1 VGRVNELLD
10 GQPTYPARYT
20 EKPRPL
26 LAWPAMDSA
35 SEPSARPSSAGA
47 FVLAALV
54 GASLLGAMFAG
65 DGSGMRG
72 TLPVGGS
79 AVVLLAAVLV
89 AVAFGRLPAPHIG
102 RAGALLL
109 GAFVLLVAWLGV
121 TVWWSIVADRSWD
134 AFNKGVAYVAFLG
147 LGFVLAALGRAV
159 AARLAAGMLSIVI
172 GTTLT
177 WALVTKAVPS
187 LTEDERVARL
197 NEPVDHWNA
206 LALLADV
213 AIVLGLWI
221 ATTRAHRREVRVAG
235 ALLVYVAT
243 LALMLTLSRA
253 GVVVAVGVLA
263 LWLALT
269 NERVQSGLVLVAAAG
284 PGLVVAGWAF
294 TRSGLSEDLAPH
306 ADRVSD
312 GRILGVLA
320 IVGALVVGVLVS
332 VGLGRL
338 LADERRRRVGRL
350 LVVAAAVLIVG
361 AAVGA
366 SVAAAD
372 AVSSE
377 RKCAEVVNDPSRF
390 GSLDVSNRLCWWEE
404 AWDVFRAHDPEG
416 AGAGTFE
423 IARKRFRPNADTV
436 LQPHSVPLQ
445 QLADG
450 GIVAFGLFLLVIL
463 AGTAVCVCAVR
474 RLSGTERTAAVAL
487 VAAPAAYLAHALVD
501 YNWDFLAVT
510 APTMVALG
518 ALAGSGRATSAL
530 RKRPILGIGMV
541 LLVAVVL
548 VSFSFPRLADR
559 AERRSTKALADGDLT
574 RALDE
579 ARWAHFFNP
588 VSADPM
594 FARARVAE
602 RRGVAWRAERY
613 YIEAVELQPDNPL
626 TWYTL
631 GVFEFDVRRNLC
643 AAYRFLNNAY
653 TLDPKGNQWTRGGPL
668 DVARDAVNQGGCA
681 AGS

>member
-1 VGRVNELLD
+1 
-10 GQPTYPARYT
+10 
-20 EKPRPL
+20 
-26 LAWPAMDSA
+26 M
-35 SEPSARPSSAGA
+35 
-47 FVLAALV
+47 
-54 GASLLGAMFAG
+54 
-65 DGSGMRG
+65 
-72 TLPVGGS
+72 
-79 AVVLLAAVLV
+79 
-89 AVAFGRLPAPHIG
+89 
-102 RAGALLL
+102 
-109 GAFVLLVAWLGV
+109 

-147 LGFVLAALGRAV
+147 LGFVLAALGRAS

-187 LTEDERVARL
+187 LAEDERVARL

-213 AIVLGLWI
+213 GDRPRAL
-221 ATTRAHRREVRVAG
+221 ARDHDAHRRRPLRVAG

-253 GVVVAVGVLA
+253 GVVVAVGVVA

-269 NERVQSGLVLVAAAG
+269 SERVQSGLVLVAAAG
-284 PGLVVAGWAF
+284 PALVVAGWAF
-294 TRSGLSEDLAPH
+294 TRSGLTEDLAPH

-320 IVGALVVGVLVS
+320 LVGAVVVGVLVS
-332 VGLGRL
+332 VGLGRS

-350 LVVAAAVLIVG
+350 LIAAAAVLIV
-361 AAVGA
+361 AAAIGA

-372 AVSSE
+372 AVSSG

-404 AWDVFRAHDPEG
+404 AWDVFQAHDPEG

-450 GIVAFGLFLLVIL
+450 GVVAFGLFLLVLL
-463 AGTAVCVCAVR
+463 AGAAVCVCAVR
-474 RLSGTERTAAVAL
+474 RLPGNERTAAVAL
-487 VAAPAAYLAHALVD
+487 VAAPTAYLAHALVD

-518 ALAGSGRATSAL
+518 ALAGSGRATTAL
-530 RKRPILGIGMV
+530 RKRPDPRHRDGPARRGRPRLV
-541 LLVAVVL
+541 LLPAPRRSGGATVDEGARRRRSHEGARRGAL
-548 VSFSFPRLADR
+548 GALLQSGLGRSALRARTRRGARGRRLACR
-559 AERRSTKALADGDLT
+559 ALLHQGGRAPAGQPAHLVHARRLRVRRAQRTCAPPTASSTTRTRSTRRATSGRRADRSTSPATRST
-574 RALDE
+574 RA
-579 ARWAHFFNP
+579 AA
-588 VSADPM
+588 
-594 FARARVAE
+594 
-602 RRGVAWRAERY
+602 RRGPRDYGPRMKTTCARPSSCGRIPSSGVTSFTPRSLPSRLPSPA
-613 YIEAVELQPDNPL
+613 NPGL
-626 TWYTL
+626 YMTMLRGTSS
-631 GVFEFDVRRNLC
+631 
-643 AAYRFLNNAY
+643 AAFVTSLI
-653 TLDPKGNQWTRGGPL
+653 L
-668 DVARDAVNQGGCA
+668 
-681 AGS
+681 

>member
-1 VGRVNELLD
+1 
-10 GQPTYPARYT
+10 
-20 EKPRPL
+20 
-26 LAWPAMDSA
+26 MDSA
-35 SEPSARPSSAGA
+35 SEPSARRSATGA
-47 FVLAALV
+47 LVLAALV
-54 GASLLGAMFAG
+54 GASLLGATFGG

-72 TLPVGGS
+72 TLPVGGG
-79 AVVLLAAVLV
+79 AVVLLTAVLV
-89 AVAFGRLPAPHIG
+89 AVAFGRLPAPRIG
-102 RAGALLL
+102 RAGAVLL
-109 GAFVLLVAWLGV
+109 GAFVALVAWLGV

-134 AFNKGVAYVAFLG
+134 AFNKGVAYVVFLG
-147 LGFVLAALGRAV
+147 LGFVLAALGRTR

-172 GTTLT
+172 GTTLV

-187 LTEDERVARL
+187 VTEEERVARL

-221 ATTRAHRREVRVAG
+221 ATTDAHRRSVRVLG

-253 GVVVAVGVLA
+253 GAVVGVGVVL
-263 LWLALT
+263 LWLVLT
-269 NERVQSGLVLVAAAG
+269 SERVRSGLLLVAAAG
-284 PGLVVAGWAF
+284 PAVLVAGWAF
-294 TRSGLSEDLAPH
+294 TRSGLTEDAALH

-320 IVGALVVGVLVS
+320 FAGAALVAVLVWI
-332 VGLGRL
+332 GLGRSL
-338 LADERRRRVGRL
+338 GDERRTRVGRL
-350 LVVAAAVLIVG
+350 LVGAAVLLVV
-361 AAVGA
+361 AAVVGA

-372 AVSSE
+372 AVSSGRE
-377 RKCAEVVNDPSRF
+377 CAEVVNDPSRF

-404 AWDVFRAHDPEG
+404 AWDVFKAHDPEG

-423 IARKRFRPNADTV
+423 IARKRVRPNADTV

-450 GIVAFGLFLLVIL
+450 GIAAFGLFLLVIV
-463 AGTAVCVCAVR
+463 AGAAVCVCALR
-474 RLSGTERTAAVAL
+474 RLKGGERTAAVAL
-487 VAAPAAYLAHALVD
+487 VAAPSAYLAHALVD

-518 ALAGSGRATSAL
+518 ALAASGRAASTP

-541 LLVAVVL
+541 LLAAVVL

-559 AERRSTKALADGDLT
+559 AERRSTKALAAHDLAK
-574 RALDE
+574 ALDE

-588 VSADPM
+588 VSADPL

-602 RRGVAWRAERY
+602 LEGVAWRAERY

-631 GVFEFDVRRNLC
+631 GIFEFDVRRNLC

-653 TLDPKGNQWTRGGPL
+653 TLDPKGNQWTKGGPL
-668 DVARDAVNQGGCA
+668 DVARDAVNEGGCA
-681 AGS
+681 PGS

>member
-1 VGRVNELLD
+1 
-10 GQPTYPARYT
+10 
-20 EKPRPL
+20 
-26 LAWPAMDSA
+26 MDSA
-35 SEPSARPSSAGA
+35 SDPSARPSASGA
-47 FVLAALV
+47 IVLAVLV
-54 GASLLGAMFAG
+54 GVSLLGAMFAG

-72 TLPVGGS
+72 TLPVGGG
-79 AVVLLAAVLV
+79 AVVLVAAVLV
-89 AVAFGRLPAPHIG
+89 AIAFGRLPAPRIG
-102 RAGALLL
+102 RAGTALLSV
-109 GAFVLLVAWLGV
+109 FVLFVAWLGV
-121 TVWWSIVADRSWD
+121 TVSWSIVADRSWD
-134 AFNKGVAYVAFLG
+134 VFNKNVAYVAFLG
-147 LGFVLAALGRAV
+147 LGFVLAGLGRAR

-187 LTEDERVARL
+187 LIEDERVARL

-221 ATTRAHRREVRVAG
+221 ATTSSHHRAVRIAG

-243 LALMLTLSRA
+243 LVLMLTVSRA
-253 GVVVAVGVLA
+253 GVVVAVGVVV
-263 LWLALT
+263 LWLALVR
-269 NERVQSGLVLVAAAG
+269 ERVQSGLVLLAAAA
-284 PGLVVAGWAF
+284 PALVVAGWAF
-294 TRSGLSEDLAPH
+294 TRPGLTEDLAPH

-312 GRILGVLA
+312 GRTLGVLA
-320 IVGALVVGVLVS
+320 LVGAGLVVLLVS
-332 VGLGRL
+332 LGLGRSL
-338 LADERRRRVGRL
+338 DAARRQRVGRL
-350 LVVAAAVLIVG
+350 LVALTAALIVA

-372 AVSSE
+372 AVSSS

-404 AWDVFRAHDPEG
+404 AWKVFEHHEPKG
-416 AGAGTFE
+416 SGAGTFE

-445 QLADG
+445 QLSDG
-450 GIVAFGLFLLVIL
+450 GVVAFGLFLLVML
-463 AGTAVCVCAVR
+463 SGAAVCVCALR
-474 RLSGTERTAAVAL
+474 RLSGGERAAAVAL

-518 ALAGSGRATSAL
+518 AVAASGRELRAS
-530 RKRPILGIGMV
+530 RKRPILGIGVV
-541 LLVAVVL
+541 LLAAVVL

-559 AERRSTKALADGDLT
+559 AERRSTKALAEGDVVG
-574 RALDE
+574 ALDE

-588 VSADPM
+588 VSADSL

-602 RRGVAWRAERY
+602 REGVDWRAERF
-613 YIEAVELQPDNPL
+613 YIRAVELQPDNPF

-653 TLDPKGNQWTRGGPL
+653 TLDPKGNQWTKGGPL
-668 DVARDAVNQGGCA
+668 DVARDAVNEKGCA
-681 AGS
+681 PGS